1 MGAPL
6 LRGPLGRTPVDAT
19 LTRPVARPQAARR
32 TSTLRTM
39 WRHRQLYLLI
49 LPSLVYFILFVYVP
63 FYGLQIAF
71 KDFQVFRGIWA
82 SPWVGFDHF
91 QDLFTSPKFP
101 ELLRNTLLI
110 SLYRLVFGFPI
121 PILFALLLNEV
132 RHIWFKKSVQTVT
145 YFPHFLS
152 WVIMAGIVVNLLG
165 PAGIVNTLLQDAGFD
180 SVNFLTNPDLFR
192 TNVVATGILKDF
204 GWGAIIY
211 LAALTGIDPQLYEA
225 ARVDGAGKLRQIWD
239 ITLPGLRP
247 VMAVVLVLSLGTL
260 LEAGFDQIFMLLNGA
275 TLETGDII
283 DTYVYRVGLL
293 DAQFE
298 IATAT
303 GLFKGVVGLVMIVS
317 ANAVLRKFG
326 ERSIW

>member
-1 MGAPL
+1 VQVTMTRSIARHGQVRSA
-6 LRGPLGRTPVDAT
+6 GRLKTA
-19 LTRPVARPQAARR
+19 
-32 TSTLRTM
+32 

-49 LPSLVYFILFVYVP
+49 LPAIVYFILFAYIP

-91 QDLFTSPKFP
+91 HDLFTSPKFP

-110 SLYRLVFGFPI
+110 SAYRLVFGFPF

-132 RHIWFKKSVQTVT
+132 RKMWFRRTIQTVT

-152 WVIMAGIVVNLLG
+152 WVVMAGIVINLIG
-165 PAGIVNTLLQDAGFD
+165 PAGIVNTLLEDMGFD
-180 SVNFLTNPDLFR
+180 TVNFMTNPDLFR

-225 ARVDGAGKLRQIWD
+225 AKVDGAGKLRQIWD
-239 ITLPGLRP
+239 ITIPGLRP
-247 VMAVVLVLSLGTL
+247 TMAVLLVLSLGTL
-260 LEAGFDQIFMLLNGA
+260 LDAGFDQIFMLLNGA
-275 TLETGDII
+275 TFETGDII

-317 ANAVLRKFG
+317 ANAILRRFG

>member
-1 MGAPL
+1 MQITMSRSIAQDRQSRASG
-6 LRGPLGRTPVDAT
+6 
-19 LTRPVARPQAARR
+19 
-32 TSTLRTM
+32 TLRTA

-49 LPSLVYFILFVYVP
+49 LPAIVYFILFAYIP

-91 QDLFTSPKFP
+91 HDLFTSPKFP
-101 ELLRNTLLI
+101 ELMRNTILI
-110 SLYRLVFGFPI
+110 SLYRLVFGFPV
-121 PILFALLLNEV
+121 PIFFALLLNEV
-132 RHIWFKKSVQTVT
+132 RKMWFRKTVQTVT

-152 WVIMAGIVVNLLG
+152 WVVMAGLVINIIG
-165 PAGIVNTLLQDAGFD
+165 PAGIVNTILDDLGFD

-192 TNVVATGILKDF
+192 TNMVATGILKEF

-211 LAALTGIDPQLYEA
+211 LAALSGIDPQLYEA
-225 ARVDGAGKLRQIWD
+225 ARVDGAGKLRQIRD
-239 ITLPGLRP
+239 VTLPGLRP
-247 VMAVVLVLSLGTL
+247 TMAVLLVLSLGTL
-260 LEAGFDQIFMLLNGA
+260 LDAGFDQIFMFLNGA
-275 TLETGDII
+275 VFETGDII

-317 ANAVLRKFG
+317 ANTILRRFG

>member
-1 MGAPL
+1 MH
-6 LRGPLGRTPVDAT
+6 VT
-19 LTRPVARPQAARR
+19 LARPVSAARNSR
-32 TSTLRTM
+32 RGGTLRDI
-39 WRHRQLYLLI
+39 WKYRQLYLLI
-49 LPSLVYFILFVYVP
+49 LPAIVYFILFAYIP

-71 KDFQVFRGIWA
+71 KDFKVFRGIWD
-82 SPWVGFDHF
+82 SPWVGWDNFDV
-91 QDLFTSPKFP
+91 LFSSPKFP

-110 SLYRLVFGFPI
+110 SAYRLIFGFPI
-121 PILFALLLNEV
+121 PILFALLLNEA
-132 RHIWFKKSVQTVT
+132 RKLWFKRAVQTVT

-152 WVIMAGIVVNLLG
+152 WVVMAGIVVNLLG
-165 PAGIVNTLLQDAGFD
+165 PAGIVNTLLQDIGINRI
-180 SVNFLTNPDLFR
+180 NFLTNPDLFR
-192 TNVVATGILKDF
+192 TNVVATGIMKDF

-211 LAALTGIDPQLYEA
+211 LAALSGIDPQLYEA
-225 ARVDGAGKLRQIWD
+225 ARIDGAGKLRQIRD
-239 ITLPGLRP
+239 VTLPGLRP
-247 VMAVVLVLSLGTL
+247 VMAVVLVLSLGTF
-260 LEAGFDQIFMLLNGA
+260 LEAGFDQIFVLLNGA

-317 ANAVLRKFG
+317 ANTVLRKFG

>member
-1 MGAPL
+1 MQ
-6 LRGPLGRTPVDAT
+6 AT
-19 LTRPVARPQAARR
+19 MTRPVTRNRQTRSAG
-32 TSTLRTM
+32 TLKTA

-49 LPSLVYFILFVYVP
+49 LPAIVYFIFFAYIP

-91 QDLFTSPKFP
+91 HNLFTSPKFP

-110 SLYRLVFGFPI
+110 SVYRIVFGFPV

-132 RHIWFKKSVQTVT
+132 RKMWFRRTVQTVT

-152 WVIMAGIVVNLLG
+152 WVVMAGIVINLIG
-165 PAGIVNTLLQDAGFD
+165 PAGIVNTLLEDLGFD
-180 SVNFLTNPDLFR
+180 TVNFMTNPDLFR

-225 ARVDGAGKLRQIWD
+225 AKVDGAGKLRQIRD
-239 ITLPGLRP
+239 ITIPGLRP
-247 VMAVVLVLSLGTL
+247 TMAVLLVLSLGTML
-260 LEAGFDQIFMLLNGA
+260 DAGFDQIFMLLNGA
-275 TLETGDII
+275 VFETGDII

-317 ANAVLRKFG
+317 ANAILRRFG